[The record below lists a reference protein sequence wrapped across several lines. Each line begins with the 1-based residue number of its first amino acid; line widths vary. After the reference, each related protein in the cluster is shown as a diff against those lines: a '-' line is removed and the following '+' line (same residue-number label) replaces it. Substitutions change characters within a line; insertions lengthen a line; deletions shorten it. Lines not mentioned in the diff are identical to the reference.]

1 MDQRD
6 NSGAIETQSLEGL
19 MRWKLATKIIMS
31 IGGLLIGLSIGVAVL
46 TFIQVRQTAFA
57 ELETRGFTLANT
69 LNYTFEV
76 LLGQNAFSGLQR
88 LTENSATLPNVKEVL
103 IVARNKKILAGSAR
117 EKVNTELQSS
127 LMNMYLDQADWQ
139 AKKYLTENN
148 ELVIIQPLRGGRFL
162 GGMEINVIGATQVTL
177 DRRDIEAVARG
188 AALQLL
194 GISLGSYLLL
204 SIILALVLHLLV
216 VQPLQH
222 LATIAGRFRQG
233 QRSLRSR
240 ISRRD
245 EIGLLSAT
253 FDDMADE
260 VETTLSGLEDQVAH
274 RTADLEQQRA
284 ALSQALDNLRASTDE
299 RLSLIET
306 IRQLSTPVIQV
317 YEHIILIPLIG
328 IIDATRMEQIE
339 TAMLMGIEKSYA
351 QKVILDLTGVP
362 IIDTNVAAF
371 LARLPRLA
379 QLLGA
384 EVTMVGIAPE
394 VAESLVHLGVDF
406 SGTITR
412 SNLQSGVLYAL
423 RSLGFVIRQSETNA
437 ARYSAERRN

>member
-1 MDQRD
+1 
-6 NSGAIETQSLEGL
+6 
-19 MRWKLATKIIMS
+19 MRWKLATKIILS
-31 IGGLLIGLSIGVAVL
+31 IGGLLLGLSIGVAAL
-46 TFIQVRQTAFA
+46 TFMQVRQTAFA

-88 LTENSATLPNVKEVL
+88 LTENSATLPNVKGVL
-103 IVARNKKILAGSAR
+103 IVARNKKILASSER
-117 EKVNTELQSS
+117 EKLNTEIQPS
-127 LMNMYLDQADWQ
+127 LMSTYLDQADWQ

-194 GISLGSYLLL
+194 GISLGSFLLL
-204 SIILALVLHLLV
+204 SVILALVLHRLV
-216 VQPLQH
+216 VQPLQS
-222 LATIAGRFRQG
+222 LAAIAGRFRQG

-240 ISRRD
+240 LHRRD

-260 VETTLSGLEDQVAH
+260 VETTLNSLEDQVAH
-274 RTADLEQQRA
+274 RTADLEQERA
-284 ALSQALDNLRASTDE
+284 ALSQALDDLQASTDE
-299 RLSLIET
+299 RLSLVET

-317 YEHIILIPLIG
+317 YEHVILIPLIG
-328 IIDATRMEQIE
+328 IIDATRTEQIE
-339 TAMLMGIEKSYA
+339 TAMLVGIEKTHA

-362 IIDTNVAAF
+362 IIDTYVAGF
-371 LARLPRLA
+371 LSRLPRLA

-406 SGTITR
+406 SGTVTR

-423 RSLGFVIRQSETNA
+423 RSLGFVIRQSETSA
-437 ARYSAERRN
+437 VRYSAEQRN

>member
-1 MDQRD
+1 MDSH
-6 NSGAIETQSLEGL
+6 NSGIIETQSPERH
-19 MRWKLATKIIMS
+19 MRWKLATKIILS
-31 IGGLLIGLSIGVAVL
+31 IGGLLIGLSIAVAAL

-103 IVARNKKILAGSAR
+103 IVARNRKILASNER
-117 EKVNTELQSS
+117 EKVNTEIQPS
-127 LMNMYLDQADWQ
+127 LMSAYLEQADWQ
-139 AKKYLTENN
+139 AEKYLTDNN

-162 GGMEINVIGATQVTL
+162 GGMEMNVIGATQVTL

-194 GISLGSYLLL
+194 GISLGAFLLL
-204 SIILALVLHLLV
+204 SVILALVLHLLV
-216 VQPLQH
+216 VKPIQH
-222 LATIAGRFRQG
+222 LATIAGQFRQG

-240 ISRRD
+240 IRRRD
-245 EIGLLSAT
+245 EIGLLSTT

-260 VETTLSGLEDQVAH
+260 VETSLDSLEDQVAH

-284 ALSQALDNLRASTDE
+284 VLSETLDDLRASTDE
-299 RLSLIET
+299 RLSLMET

-317 YEHIILIPLIG
+317 YERIILIPLIG
-328 IIDATRMEQIE
+328 MLDVARMQQIE
-339 TAMLMGIEKSYA
+339 TAMLAGIEKSHA

-362 IIDTNVAAF
+362 IIDSAVAKF
-371 LARLPRLA
+371 LSRLPHLA

-394 VAESLVHLGVDF
+394 VAESLVHLGIDF
-406 SGTITR
+406 SGTTTR

-423 RSLGFVIRQSETNA
+423 RSLGFVITQTETNTL
-437 ARYSAERRN
+437 RYGAEQRN

>member
-1 MDQRD
+1 MDQH
-6 NSGAIETQSLEGL
+6 NSDIIETQSPKGH
-19 MRWKLATKIIMS
+19 MRWKLATKIVMS

-76 LLGQNAFSGLQR
+76 LLGQSAFSGLQR

-103 IVARNKKILAGSAR
+103 IVARNKKILASSDR
-117 EKVNTELQSS
+117 EKVNTEIQSS
-127 LMNMYLDQADWQ
+127 LMSTYLDQADWQ

-177 DRRDIEAVARG
+177 DRHDIEAVARG

-204 SIILALVLHLLV
+204 SVILALVLHLLV
-216 VQPLQH
+216 VQPLQY

-240 ISRRD
+240 IRRRD

-260 VETTLSGLEDQVAH
+260 VETTLSSLEDQVAH

-284 ALSQALDNLRASTDE
+284 ALSQALDDLRAGMAE
-299 RLSLIET
+299 RLSLTET
-306 IRQLSTPVIQV
+306 IRQLETPVIQV
-317 YEHIILIPLIG
+317 YEQIILIPLIG
-328 IIDATRMEQIE
+328 IIDTTRTKQIE
-339 TAMLMGIEKSYA
+339 TAMLAGIERSHA

-362 IIDTNVAAF
+362 IIDAHVARC
-371 LARLPRLA
+371 LSHLPRLA

-384 EVTMVGIAPE
+384 EVIMVGIGPE

-406 SGTITR
+406 SGVVTR
-412 SNLQSGVLYAL
+412 SNLQSGVLHAL
-423 RSLGFVIRQSETNA
+423 HSLGFVIRQSETNA
-437 ARYSAERRN
+437 VRMVSGV

>member
-1 MDQRD
+1 MGSHT
-6 NSGAIETQSLEGL
+6 SGIIETQSPEGH
-19 MRWKLATKIIMS
+19 MRWKLATKIILS
-31 IGGLLIGLSIGVAVL
+31 IGGLLLGLSLGVAVL

-76 LLGQNAFSGLQR
+76 LLGQSAFAGLQR

-103 IVARNKKILAGSAR
+103 IVARNKKILASSDR
-117 EKVNTELQSS
+117 QQVNAEIRPS
-127 LMNMYLDQADWQ
+127 LMSAYLDQADWT

-162 GGMEINVIGATQVTL
+162 GGMEMNVIGATQVTM

-194 GISLGSYLLL
+194 AISLGSYVLL
-204 SIILALVLHLLV
+204 SVILAFVLHLLV
-216 VQPLQH
+216 VRPLQY
-222 LATIAGRFRQG
+222 LAAVAGQFRKG
-233 QRSLRSR
+233 KRSLRSR
-240 ISRRD
+240 IHRSD

-260 VETTLSGLEDQVAH
+260 VETTLSSLEDQVAH

-284 ALSQALDNLRASTDE
+284 ALSLALDNLRASTDE

-317 YEHIILIPLIG
+317 YEHVIVIQLMVMLVATRQST
-328 IIDATRMEQIE
+328 IDA
-339 TAMLMGIEKSYA
+339 AM
-351 QKVILDLTGVP
+351 
-362 IIDTNVAAF
+362 
-371 LARLPRLA
+371 
-379 QLLGA
+379 
-384 EVTMVGIAPE
+384 
-394 VAESLVHLGVDF
+394 
-406 SGTITR
+406 
-412 SNLQSGVLYAL
+412 
-423 RSLGFVIRQSETNA
+423 
-437 ARYSAERRN
+437 

>member
-1 MDQRD
+1 MNQHH
-6 NSGAIETQSLEGL
+6 NSGAIETQSPEGH
-19 MRWKLATKIIMS
+19 MRWKLATKIILS
-31 IGGLLIGLSIGVAVL
+31 IGGLLIGLSIGVAAL

-103 IVARNKKILAGSAR
+103 IVARNKKILASSER
-117 EKVNTELQSS
+117 EKVNTEIQSA
-127 LMNMYLDQADWQ
+127 LMSAYLDQADWQ
-139 AKKYLTENN
+139 AKKYLTDNN

-194 GISLGSYLLL
+194 GISLGSYLVL
-204 SIILALVLHLLV
+204 SVILVLVLHMLV
-216 VQPLQH
+216 VQPIQH
-222 LATIAGRFRQG
+222 LAAIAGRFRQG
-233 QRSLRSR
+233 HRSLRSR
-240 ISRRD
+240 IRRRD
-245 EIGLLSAT
+245 EIGLLSIT

-274 RTADLEQQRA
+274 RTADLERQRA
-284 ALSQALDNLRASTDE
+284 ALSQALDNLQASTDE

-317 YEHIILIPLIG
+317 YERIILIPLIG
-328 IIDATRMEQIE
+328 MIDANRMQQIE
-339 TAMLMGIEKSYA
+339 TAMLMGIEKSHA

-362 IIDTNVAAF
+362 IIDSTVAAF
-371 LARLPRLA
+371 LSRLPRLA

-423 RSLGFVIRQSETNA
+423 RSLGFVITQSETKA
-437 ARYSAERRN
+437 VRYSAERRN

>member
-1 MDQRD
+1 MDSH
-6 NSGAIETQSLEGL
+6 NSGIGKAQSSEGPL
-19 MRWKLATKIIMS
+19 RWKLATKIIVS
-31 IGGLLIGLSIGVAVL
+31 VGVLLIGLSIGVAAL
-46 TFIQVRQTAFA
+46 TFMQVRQTAFA

-69 LNYTFEV
+69 LNNTFEV

-103 IVARNKKILAGSAR
+103 IVARNKKILASSDR
-117 EKVNTELQSS
+117 DQVNSEIPSS
-127 LMNMYLDQADWQ
+127 LMSAYLDQADWR
-139 AKKYLTENN
+139 AKNYLTENN

-177 DRRDIEAVARG
+177 DRNDIEAVARG

-204 SIILALVLHLLV
+204 SVILALVLHRLV
-216 VQPLQH
+216 VKPVQY
-222 LATIAGRFRQG
+222 LANIAGRFRQG

-240 ISRRD
+240 IRRRD

-284 ALSQALDNLRASTDE
+284 ALSQALDTLRASTDE

-328 IIDATRMEQIE
+328 LIDATRVQQIE
-339 TAMLMGIEKSYA
+339 TAMLMGIEKSHA

-362 IIDTNVAAF
+362 IIDTDVAIF
-371 LARLPRLA
+371 LSRLPRLA

-423 RSLGFVIRQSETNA
+423 QSLGFVIRQSKTNSV
-437 ARYSAERRN
+437 RYVSQQQG